1 MTKCYDIPLGP
12 DAMRSALR
20 AIIARIDGNW
30 TQEDLVEYGPLST
43 DIRVDIKSIAEAA
56 LITDSFDG
64 EDDEI

>member
-1 MTKCYDIPLGP
+1 
-12 DAMRSALR
+12 MRSALR